1 MLPLP
6 NMAIYEIEN
15 KVDLF
20 ICFHFYSAMIGI
32 REKLQLRMPFSAFFV
47 DHAHHG
53 NRLRVGNDPVLH
65 SLEEIR
71 WREIPIHEFDRAGR
85 CAISGLS
92 MQLTPIS

>member
-32 REKLQLRMPFSAFFV
+32 REKLQLRMPFSAF
-47 DHAHHG
+47 
-53 NRLRVGNDPVLH
+53 
-65 SLEEIR
+65 SLTMRTMET
-71 WREIPIHEFDRAGR
+71 D
-85 CAISGLS
+85 CV
-92 MQLTPIS
+92 